1 MSQRWKW
8 FLVGCLVLVPSLT
21 FAQTTNPLDEIIAQ
35 VKTGFRQQ
43 NRPTVI
49 FDVDGTILDI
59 RPRVLRIV
67 HEYARDELK
76 KVRPQLGEQVLKME
90 LNDIQYAIAD
100 TLKNGGIQEDALITN
115 GSIFWAERFFTTEY
129 LIDDVPNRGVLEFVR
144 KLYASGARIVYLT
157 GRDQPRQLEGTIR
170 VLQKFGF
177 PVGLQGTELIM
188 KPTATMP
195 DAMFKQR
202 ITSYLRST
210 GTVIA
215 AFDNEPANVNVYR
228 RAFGSD
234 TFSVLFETLHS
245 PNPPPL
251 IDGVYRLDSF
261 EAPTLTKSSPKLSF
275 DSLNLKGAA
284 TGPSSQTA
292 SPATTTTPTPAPSAA
307 GSSPAQAKP
316 TAAPAPA
323 NAPASTSDAPAAD
336 ASSGQEKPQADE
348 NAGDVDEDEGDKAP
362 DSESETDAVGEKT
375 GDPSDID
382 SEEDPESILE

>member
-1 MSQRWKW
+1 MSERLKW
-8 FLVGCLVLVPSLT
+8 LLVGCLMFIPAVTS
-21 FAQTTNPLDEIIAQ
+21 AQTTNPLDEIIAQ

-43 NRPTVI
+43 SRPTVI

-59 RPRVLRIV
+59 RPRVLKIV
-67 HEYARDELK
+67 HEYAREELK
-76 KVRPQLGEQVLKME
+76 KVRPQLSEQVLKMDVA
-90 LNDIQYAIAD
+90 DIQYAIAD
-100 TLKNGGIQEDALITN
+100 TLKNGGINEDALITN
-115 GSIFWAERFFTTEY
+115 GSIFWAERFFSTDY
-129 LIDDVPNRGVLEFVR
+129 LINDVPNKGVLEFVR

-188 KPTATMP
+188 KPTSTMP
-195 DAMFKQR
+195 DAIFKQR

-210 GTVIA
+210 GKVVA

-234 TFSVLFETLHS
+234 TISVLFETLHS

-275 DSLNLKGAA
+275 DSLNLK
-284 TGPSSQTA
+284 PSA
-292 SPATTTTPTPAPSAA
+292 TPTENQP
-307 GSSPAQAKP
+307 GLKP
-316 TAAPAPA
+316 KVEVESTAPAPA
-323 NAPASTSDAPAAD
+323 ATETPSETPSEPTPPAPAVEEPSRESEPNETEVS
-336 ASSGQEKPQADE
+336 
-348 NAGDVDEDEGDKAP
+348 DEDESTEAEE
-362 DSESETDAVGEKT
+362 ESLELEEESTGEA
-375 GDPSDID
+375 SDID
-382 SEEDPESILE
+382 AEEDPESVLD

>member
-8 FLVGCLVLVPSLT
+8 LLVGCLALTPSLAL
-21 FAQTTNPLDEIIAQ
+21 AQTTQPTNPLDEIIAQ

-43 NRPTVI
+43 SRPTVI

-67 HEYARDELK
+67 HEYAREELK
-76 KVRPQLGEQVLKME
+76 KVRPQLSEQILKME
-90 LNDIQYAIAD
+90 LDDIQYAIAD

-115 GSIFWAERFFTTEY
+115 GSIFWAERFFSTDY

-188 KPTATMP
+188 KPTSTMP
-195 DAMFKQR
+195 DAIFKQR

-210 GTVIA
+210 GKVIA

-228 RAFGSD
+228 RAFGSE

-251 IDGVYRLDSF
+251 IDGVYSLDSF

-275 DSLNLKGAA
+275 DSLNLK
-284 TGPSSQTA
+284 
-292 SPATTTTPTPAPSAA
+292 
-307 GSSPAQAKP
+307 
-316 TAAPAPA
+316 
-323 NAPASTSDAPAAD
+323 APAASQPATPAAAPTPKAVVAPPA
-336 ASSGQEKPQADE
+336 ASQPSSDESTTKVESTTEATNAVEARESDEEPGQPEETSEASEEAKSDE
-348 NAGDVDEDEGDKAP
+348 
-362 DSESETDAVGEKT
+362 ETTD
-375 GDPSDID
+375 DPSDID
-382 SEEDPESILE
+382 ADEDPESVLE

>member
-1 MSQRWKW
+1 MSERLKW
-8 FLVGCLVLVPSLT
+8 LLVGCLMFIPAVTS
-21 FAQTTNPLDEIIAQ
+21 AQTTNPLDEIIAQ

-43 NRPTVI
+43 SRPTVI

-59 RPRVLRIV
+59 RPRVLKIV
-67 HEYARDELK
+67 HEYAREELQ
-76 KVRPQLGEQVLKME
+76 KVRPQLSEQVLKMDVA
-90 LNDIQYAIAD
+90 DIQYAIAD
-100 TLKNGGIQEDALITN
+100 TLKNGGINEDALITN
-115 GSIFWAERFFTTEY
+115 GSIFWAERFFSTDY
-129 LIDDVPNRGVLEFVR
+129 LINDVPNKGVLEFVR

-188 KPTATMP
+188 KPTSTMP
-195 DAMFKQR
+195 DAIFKQR

-210 GTVIA
+210 GKVVA

-234 TFSVLFETLHS
+234 TISVLFETLHS

-275 DSLNLKGAA
+275 DSLNLK
-284 TGPSSQTA
+284 PSA
-292 SPATTTTPTPAPSAA
+292 TPTENQPAL
-307 GSSPAQAKP
+307 KP
-316 TAAPAPA
+316 KVQVESTAPAPA
-323 NAPASTSDAPAAD
+323 ATKTPAETPSEPTPPAPAVEEPSRESEPSETEVS
-336 ASSGQEKPQADE
+336 
-348 NAGDVDEDEGDKAP
+348 DEDESTEAEE
-362 DSESETDAVGEKT
+362 ESLELEEESTGEA
-375 GDPSDID
+375 SDID
-382 SEEDPESILE
+382 AEEDPESVLD

>member
-8 FLVGCLVLVPSLT
+8 LLVACFALTPSATL
-21 FAQTTNPLDEIIAQ
+21 AQTTQPANPLDEIIAQ

-43 NRPTVI
+43 SRPTVI

-67 HEYARDELK
+67 HEYARDELQ
-76 KVRPQLGEQVLKME
+76 KVRPQLSEQVLKME
-90 LNDIQYAIAD
+90 VGDIQYAIAD

-115 GSIFWAERFFTTEY
+115 GSIFWAERFFSTDY
-129 LIDDVPNRGVLEFVR
+129 LINDVPNRGVLEFVR

-195 DAMFKQR
+195 DAIFKQR

-210 GTVIA
+210 GKVIA

-228 RAFGSD
+228 RAFGSE
-234 TFSVLFETLHS
+234 TISVLFETLHS

-261 EAPTLTKSSPKLSF
+261 ESPTLTKSSPKLSF
-275 DSLNLKGAA
+275 DSLNLKSPETDAQRPQ
-284 TGPSSQTA
+284 PSSLTPVVNT
-292 SPATTTTPTPAPSAA
+292 PADQPTPATPEVVD
-307 GSSPAQAKP
+307 
-316 TAAPAPA
+316 TAAEP
-323 NAPASTSDAPAAD
+323 DAAD
-336 ASSGQEKPQADE
+336 QEGNE
-348 NAGDVDEDEGDKAP
+348 NAGDSNTKGETKSSEEETAED
-362 DSESETDAVGEKT
+362 TT

-382 SEEDPESILE
+382 AEEDPESILE

>member
-1 MSQRWKW
+1 MSERLKW
-8 FLVGCLVLVPSLT
+8 LLVGCLMFIPAVTS
-21 FAQTTNPLDEIIAQ
+21 AQTTNPLDEIIAQ

-43 NRPTVI
+43 SRPTVI

-59 RPRVLRIV
+59 RPRVLKIV
-67 HEYARDELK
+67 HEYAREELQ
-76 KVRPQLGEQVLKME
+76 KVRPQLSEQVLKMDVA
-90 LNDIQYAIAD
+90 DIQYAIAD
-100 TLKNGGIQEDALITN
+100 TLKNGGINEDALITN
-115 GSIFWAERFFTTEY
+115 GSIFWAERFFSTDY
-129 LIDDVPNRGVLEFVR
+129 LINDVPNKGVLEFVR

-188 KPTATMP
+188 KPTSTMP
-195 DAMFKQR
+195 DAIFKQR

-210 GTVIA
+210 GKVVA

-234 TFSVLFETLHS
+234 TISVLFETLHS

-275 DSLNLKGAA
+275 DSLNLK
-284 TGPSSQTA
+284 PSA
-292 SPATTTTPTPAPSAA
+292 TPTENQPAL
-307 GSSPAQAKP
+307 KP
-316 TAAPAPA
+316 KVEVESTAPAPA
-323 NAPASTSDAPAAD
+323 ATETPSETPSEPTPPAPAVEEPSRESEPSETEVSDADESTEAEAE
-336 ASSGQEKPQADE
+336 SLELQE
-348 NAGDVDEDEGDKAP
+348 
-362 DSESETDAVGEKT
+362 ESTGEA
-375 GDPSDID
+375 SDID
-382 SEEDPESILE
+382 AEEDPESVLD

>member
-8 FLVGCLVLVPSLT
+8 LLVGCLVLTPSMALG
-21 FAQTTNPLDEIIAQ
+21 QTTPPTNPLDEIIAQ
-35 VKTGFRQQ
+35 VKMGFRQQ
-43 NRPTVI
+43 SRPTVI

-67 HEYARDELK
+67 HEYAKDELE
-76 KVRPQLGEQVLKME
+76 KVRPQLSEQILKME
-90 LNDIQYAIAD
+90 LDDIQYAIAD

-115 GSIFWAERFFTTEY
+115 GSIFWAERFFSTDY
-129 LIDDVPNRGVLEFVR
+129 LMSDVPNRGILDFVR

-188 KPTATMP
+188 KPTSTMP
-195 DAMFKQR
+195 DAIFKQR

-210 GTVIA
+210 GKVIA

-228 RAFGSD
+228 RAFGSE

-261 EAPTLTKSSPKLSF
+261 ESPTLTKSKPKLSF
-275 DSLNLKGAA
+275 DSLNLKAPAAETKPTPPPGAQPTA
-284 TGPSSQTA
+284 TVPSASQP
-292 SPATTTTPTPAPSAA
+292 PATTSQPS
-307 GSSPAQAKP
+307 
-316 TAAPAPA
+316 
-323 NAPASTSDAPAAD
+323 SDAANSVAQPSTTAVETTKSEEAKGEAND
-336 ASSGQEKPQADE
+336 DVLADE
-348 NAGDVDEDEGDKAP
+348 
-362 DSESETDAVGEKT
+362 SEAEQEQSSSDTTTD
-375 GDPSDID
+375 DPSDID
-382 SEEDPESILE
+382 AEEDPESVLE

>member
-1 MSQRWKW
+1 MSERLKW
-8 FLVGCLVLVPSLT
+8 LLVGCLMFIPAVTS
-21 FAQTTNPLDEIIAQ
+21 AQTTNPLDEIIAQ

-43 NRPTVI
+43 SRPTVI

-59 RPRVLRIV
+59 RPRVLKIV
-67 HEYARDELK
+67 HEYAREELQ
-76 KVRPQLGEQVLKME
+76 KVRPQLSEQVLKMDVA
-90 LNDIQYAIAD
+90 DIQYAIAD
-100 TLKNGGIQEDALITN
+100 TLKNGGINEDALITN
-115 GSIFWAERFFTTEY
+115 GSIFWAERFFSTDY
-129 LIDDVPNRGVLEFVR
+129 LINDVPNKGVLEFVR

-188 KPTATMP
+188 KPTSTMP
-195 DAMFKQR
+195 DAIFKQR

-210 GTVIA
+210 GKVVA

-234 TFSVLFETLHS
+234 TISVLFETLHS

-275 DSLNLKGAA
+275 DSLNLK
-284 TGPSSQTA
+284 PSA
-292 SPATTTTPTPAPSAA
+292 TPTENQPAL
-307 GSSPAQAKP
+307 KP
-316 TAAPAPA
+316 KVQVESTAPAPA
-323 NAPASTSDAPAAD
+323 ATETPSETPSEPTPPAPAVEEPSRESEPSETEVS
-336 ASSGQEKPQADE
+336 
-348 NAGDVDEDEGDKAP
+348 DEDESTEAEE
-362 DSESETDAVGEKT
+362 ESLELEEESTGEA
-375 GDPSDID
+375 SDID
-382 SEEDPESILE
+382 AEEDPESVLD

>member
-1 MSQRWKW
+1 MSERLKW
-8 FLVGCLVLVPSLT
+8 LLVGCLMFIPAVTS
-21 FAQTTNPLDEIIAQ
+21 AQTTNPLDEIIAQ

-43 NRPTVI
+43 SRPTVI

-59 RPRVLRIV
+59 RPRVLKIV
-67 HEYARDELK
+67 HEYAREELQ
-76 KVRPQLGEQVLKME
+76 KVRPQLSEQVLKMDVA
-90 LNDIQYAIAD
+90 DIQYAIAD
-100 TLKNGGIQEDALITN
+100 TLKNGGISEDALITN
-115 GSIFWAERFFTTEY
+115 GSIFWAERFFSTDY
-129 LIDDVPNRGVLEFVR
+129 LINDVPNKGVLEFVR

-188 KPTATMP
+188 KPTSTMP
-195 DAMFKQR
+195 DAIFKQR

-210 GTVIA
+210 GKVVA

-234 TFSVLFETLHS
+234 TISVLFETLHS

-275 DSLNLKGAA
+275 DSLNLK
-284 TGPSSQTA
+284 PSA
-292 SPATTTTPTPAPSAA
+292 TPTENTPAL
-307 GSSPAQAKP
+307 KP
-316 TAAPAPA
+316 KVDVESAAPAPA
-323 NAPASTSDAPAAD
+323 PTETPSEAPSEPTPPAPAVEEPSRESEEPSEAEV
-336 ASSGQEKPQADE
+336 S
-348 NAGDVDEDEGDKAP
+348 DEDESTEAEE
-362 DSESETDAVGEKT
+362 ESLELEEEST
-375 GDPSDID
+375 GDASDID
-382 SEEDPESILE
+382 AEEDPESVLD

>member
-1 MSQRWKW
+1 MSERLKW
-8 FLVGCLVLVPSLT
+8 LLVGCLMFIPAVTS
-21 FAQTTNPLDEIIAQ
+21 AQTTNPLDEIIAQ

-43 NRPTVI
+43 SRPTVI

-59 RPRVLRIV
+59 RPRVLKIV
-67 HEYARDELK
+67 HEYAREELQ
-76 KVRPQLGEQVLKME
+76 KVRPQLSEQVLKMDVA
-90 LNDIQYAIAD
+90 DIQYAIAD
-100 TLKNGGIQEDALITN
+100 TLKNGGINEDALITN
-115 GSIFWAERFFTTEY
+115 GSIFWAERFFSTDY
-129 LIDDVPNRGVLEFVR
+129 LINDVPNKGVLEFVR

-188 KPTATMP
+188 KPTSTMP
-195 DAMFKQR
+195 DAIFKQR

-210 GTVIA
+210 GKVVA

-234 TFSVLFETLHS
+234 TISVLFETLHS

-275 DSLNLKGAA
+275 DSLNLK
-284 TGPSSQTA
+284 PSA
-292 SPATTTTPTPAPSAA
+292 TPTENQP
-307 GSSPAQAKP
+307 GLKP
-316 TAAPAPA
+316 KVEVESTAPAPA
-323 NAPASTSDAPAAD
+323 ATETPSETPSEPTPPAPAVEEPSRESEPSETEVS
-336 ASSGQEKPQADE
+336 
-348 NAGDVDEDEGDKAP
+348 DEDESTEAEE
-362 DSESETDAVGEKT
+362 ESLELEEESTGEA
-375 GDPSDID
+375 SDID
-382 SEEDPESILE
+382 AEEDPESVLD

>member
-1 MSQRWKW
+1 MSERLKW
-8 FLVGCLVLVPSLT
+8 LLVGCLMFIPAVTS
-21 FAQTTNPLDEIIAQ
+21 AQTTNPLDEIIAQ

-43 NRPTVI
+43 SRPTVI

-59 RPRVLRIV
+59 RPRVLKIV
-67 HEYARDELK
+67 HEYAREELQ
-76 KVRPQLGEQVLKME
+76 KVRPQLSEQVLKMDVA
-90 LNDIQYAIAD
+90 DIQYAIAD
-100 TLKNGGIQEDALITN
+100 TLKNGGINEDALITN
-115 GSIFWAERFFTTEY
+115 GSIFWAERFFSTDY
-129 LIDDVPNRGVLEFVR
+129 LINDVPNKGVLEFVR

-188 KPTATMP
+188 KPTSTMP
-195 DAMFKQR
+195 DAIFKQR

-210 GTVIA
+210 GKVVA

-234 TFSVLFETLHS
+234 TISVLFETLHS

-275 DSLNLKGAA
+275 DSLNLK
-284 TGPSSQTA
+284 PSA
-292 SPATTTTPTPAPSAA
+292 TPTENQPAL
-307 GSSPAQAKP
+307 KP
-316 TAAPAPA
+316 KVEVESTAPAPA
-323 NAPASTSDAPAAD
+323 ATETPAETPSEPTPPAPAVEEPSRESEPSETEVS
-336 ASSGQEKPQADE
+336 
-348 NAGDVDEDEGDKAP
+348 DEDESTEAEE
-362 DSESETDAVGEKT
+362 ESLELEEESTGEA
-375 GDPSDID
+375 SDID
-382 SEEDPESILE
+382 AEEDPESVLD

>member
-1 MSQRWKW
+1 MSERLKW
-8 FLVGCLVLVPSLT
+8 LLVGCLMFIPAVTS
-21 FAQTTNPLDEIIAQ
+21 AQTTNPLDEIIAQ

-43 NRPTVI
+43 SRPTVI

-59 RPRVLRIV
+59 RPRVLKIV
-67 HEYARDELK
+67 HEYAREELQ
-76 KVRPQLGEQVLKME
+76 KVRPQLSEQVLKMDVA
-90 LNDIQYAIAD
+90 DIQYAIAD
-100 TLKNGGIQEDALITN
+100 TLKNGGINEDALITN
-115 GSIFWAERFFTTEY
+115 GSIFWAERFFSTDY
-129 LIDDVPNRGVLEFVR
+129 LINDVPNQGVLEFVR

-188 KPTATMP
+188 KPTSTMP
-195 DAMFKQR
+195 DAIFKQR

-210 GTVIA
+210 GKVVA

-228 RAFGSD
+228 RAFGAD
-234 TFSVLFETLHS
+234 TISVLFETLHS

-275 DSLNLKGAA
+275 DSLNLKPSATPTENQPALKPKVEVESAA
-284 TGPSSQTA
+284 
-292 SPATTTTPTPAPSAA
+292 PAPAPTPAPSE
-307 GSSPAQAKP
+307 
-316 TAAPAPA
+316 AAPA
-323 NAPASTSDAPAAD
+323 DDDAAD
-336 ASSGQEKPQADE
+336 EAADE
-348 NAGDVDEDEGDKAP
+348 PKP
-362 DSESETDAVGEKT
+362 SETEVSDEAKATETEEESLELDEEST

-382 SEEDPESILE
+382 AEEDPESVLD